1 MPTQTGKWTHRQ
13 TNRQIDRQA
22 EIERGKWGKEMEDRG
37 WIEKFPLAFFDFW
50 EFSIPYSYW
59 KIMFYYLLNIK
70 TLISLIVSISCMGKK
85 RKYYGIRTK
94 QLSKTP
100 MKNI

>member
-1 MPTQTGKWTHRQ
+1 VQAQSPHVMYMPTQTGKWTHRQ

-50 EFSIPYSYW
+50 GFSIPYSYW
-59 KIMFYYLLNIK
+59 KIMFYYL
-70 TLISLIVSISCMGKK
+70 
-85 RKYYGIRTK
+85 
-94 QLSKTP
+94 
-100 MKNI
+100 